1 MALEH
6 VLSFQLYSSRKF
18 PPLDEQLSTLAALG
32 YTNVEPFGG
41 LYDDV
46 DGLAAGLK
54 AHGLTAV
61 SGHFALDM
69 LENDLD
75 KAVGIARKLGIRLMV
90 CPYLLPDLRPA
101 DTAGWKALGERLAK
115 VAAALKQRGFDFA
128 WHNHDFEFVALP
140 DGSLPIQHVLADPS
154 VLLELDIAWVVRAGV
169 DPKPWVQGYAG
180 RIASVHVKDIAPAG
194 EKTDEDG
201 WADVGTGVVPWKD
214 LWPEAVK
221 AGTRL
226 MIAEH
231 DNPSDF
237 RRFAEVSAA
246 TMKALA
252 G

>member
-18 PPLDEQLSTLAALG
+18 PPLAEQLKTLAALG

-54 AHGLTAV
+54 ANGLTAV
-61 SGHFALDM
+61 SGHFGLDM
-69 LENDLD
+69 LETEFDR
-75 KAVGIARKLGIRLMV
+75 AVGIARTLGISLVV
-90 CPYLLPDLRPA
+90 CPYLMPDKRPT

-115 VAAALKQRGFDFA
+115 VAAALGAQGLDFA
-128 WHNHDFEFVALP
+128 WHNHDFEFFPLA
-140 DGSLPIQHVLADPS
+140 DGSLPIQHILADPS
-154 VLLELDIAWVVRAGV
+154 VKLELDVAWVVRAGV

-194 EKTDEDG
+194 EKADEDG
-201 WADVGTGVVPWKD
+201 WADVGTGVVPWREM
-214 LWPEAVK
+214 WPEAVK

-246 TMKALA
+246 NMKALA